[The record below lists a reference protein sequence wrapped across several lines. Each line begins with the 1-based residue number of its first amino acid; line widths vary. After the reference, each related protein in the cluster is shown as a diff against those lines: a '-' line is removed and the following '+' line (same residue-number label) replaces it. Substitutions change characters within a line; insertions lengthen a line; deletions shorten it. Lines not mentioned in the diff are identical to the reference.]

1 MDPIWPRYF
10 SNGWGKPWFIY
21 LEIFVHLKIH
31 QLQGWNFTNSLPPR
45 TNGWNLKMMVSNRNL
60 LFQGFIFRFHVSFP
74 GCSGF
79 HGRIILE
86 ESFTGL
92 CDGQLVEIFKLP
104 KDDLSPN
111 IPQMG
116 SSNQI
121 HAKVKMLMQVPDFS
135 RKRCFFL
142 VLKNGTRWVFKGVW
156 CWCFWPLSPSK
167 GEKVSSL
174 MNWWQVAPQQDINEH
189 LGTCSGLWT
198 KTQTS

>member
-1 MDPIWPRYF
+1 MKF
-10 SNGWGKPWFIY
+10 HQFINPFE
-21 LEIFVHLKIH
+21 LTAGTWK
-31 QLQGWNFTNSLPPR
+31 W
-45 TNGWNLKMMVSNRNL
+45 WVSNRNL

-111 IPQMG
+111 IPTWVK
-116 SSNQI
+116 SSNQRQGED
-121 HAKVKMLMQVPDFS
+121 ADAGAGFF

-156 CWCFWPLSPSK
+156 CWCFLAIVTIQRGK
-167 GEKVSSL
+167 GEFPHELMTGGSSARYQRAPWDL
-174 MNWWQVAPQQDINEH
+174 QWFMDKNPDVVATDFWKKKKAH
-189 LGTCSGLWT
+189 VWCWWT
-198 KTQTS
+198 KIRLIT